1 MALCKTL
8 KGYMKLTPWISTVSV
23 QVCLVCEGAQEKG
36 CPWHFHTEILTL
48 KPILTGEMWNAPH
61 NLMCLNTQSRA
72 DSTVLRDCGAFE
84 ISVTA
89 GKGGHCWGEG
99 ETHLESCVCFWF
111 CLEISASHHHAPY
124 TRSSHSHEQTSLVT
138 IGSHSQ
144 TDQDRSPPKV
154 ASESYTESS
163 SFTHWPGIISYT
175 WILSR

>member
-8 KGYMKLTPWISTVSV
+8 KGYMKLTTWISTVSV

-48 KPILTGEMWNAPH
+48 KPLLTGEMWNAPH

-138 IGSHSQ
+138 IRFPLPDRPGPLSSQ
-144 TDQDRSPPKV
+144 SCFWELQGIF
-154 ASESYTESS
+154 